1 MSSVEALDTV
11 MNDDDAQEYG
21 EFKSPHHNGGNAS
34 PNQWYALKIW
44 DMANNKDF
52 IYISPPWAIG
62 SGEPVSYTHLRAHET

>member
-34 PNQWYALKIW
+34 PNQWYALKI
-44 DMANNKDF
+44 
-52 IYISPPWAIG
+52 
-62 SGEPVSYTHLRAHET
+62 